1 MQMKRLKPP
10 QTRCAVKRRSAAGL
24 LRSKAERE
32 AVLRGDKIE
41 RSGAPNSLPGRLTC
55 TRPAGCLPGFALR
68 SLRLSPLF
76 FFYPLH
82 LKSIHLF
89 IFPPT
94 EQHQLGSTGT
104 GHSRSSLQQAYVCV
118 RVWRCC
124 EDASSCCLVVPPPP
138 PTNLPHP
145 AKGKSEDEASR
156 RRAPPCTSS
165 PHTGHISG
173 LETVSEEREKK
184 NVKKMSWS
192 SWRERR
198 GRSKPTDQ

>member
-10 QTRCAVKRRSAAGL
+10 QTRCVVKRRSAAVL
-24 LRSKAERE
+24 RRSKAERE
-32 AVLRGDKIE
+32 AVLRGDKIK

-55 TRPAGCLPGFALR
+55 TRPGGCLPGFALR

-76 FFYPLH
+76 FLPTPPQIYSFIYLSAYRATSALRISSVPLGRVTRAPRCSKH
-82 LKSIHLF
+82 
-89 IFPPT
+89 T
-94 EQHQLGSTGT
+94 C
-104 GHSRSSLQQAYVCV
+104 VCGGAAKMPHPAA
-118 RVWRCC
+118 WW
-124 EDASSCCLVVPPPP
+124 SP

-173 LETVSEEREKK
+173 EETVSEEREKK
-184 NVKKMSWS
+184 FKK
-192 SWRERR
+192 
-198 GRSKPTDQ
+198 